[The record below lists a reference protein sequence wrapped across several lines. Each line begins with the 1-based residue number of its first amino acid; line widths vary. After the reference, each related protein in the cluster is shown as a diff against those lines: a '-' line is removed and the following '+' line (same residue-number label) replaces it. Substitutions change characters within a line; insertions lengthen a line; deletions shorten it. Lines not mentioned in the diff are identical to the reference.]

1 MRLKA
6 LYCFFFQRGSEF
18 GVGGRTVIAPRVI
31 FVHKNIC
38 KMKSDIFIVRDWGL
52 VQSLTEILGILF
64 DYAAR
69 QIAPFVVHLF
79 SKLIEGRPE
88 NASRFLPFFVRE
100 KQLSG

>member
-1 MRLKA
+1 MRLPRGRIHPHA
-6 LYCFFFQRGSEF
+6 LDGALLFFVIQRGSEF

-31 FVHKNIC
+31 FIYKNIC

-79 SKLIEGRPE
+79 SKLIEGPPE
-88 NASRFLPFFVRE
+88 NA
-100 KQLSG
+100 